1 MQPTFHNRGSPSFL
15 YFNTKNFLLLS
26 FPFSLFASS
35 SSVWCSP
42 DGSIVL
48 PYHGRQRA
56 NRWRKSNLKRGRTLI
71 SGGGGSSP
79 SLLILEKQPSSCR
92 LKDFY
97 RDPRKQIRLT
107 DDRLSLIES
116 RLFVGWSLLSRFPMW
131 MCVYIYIYLMLAFV
145 YHRSVIKIPMIGSSD
160 KYIFMS
166 DSISFFSQDVCVSS
180 SSFRWDEIKGE
191 EGMARRGESSYA
203 IVWLFAR

>member
-1 MQPTFHNRGSPSFL
+1 MFARWKHRTSVSRQTEGKPMAEIKFKTR
-15 YFNTKNFLLLS
+15 KN
-26 FPFSLFASS
+26 
-35 SSVWCSP
+35 C
-42 DGSIVL
+42 
-48 PYHGRQRA
+48 RA
-56 NRWRKSNLKRGRTLI
+56 TLI
-71 SGGGGSSP
+71 SGGGGLF
-79 SLLILEKQPSSCR
+79 SLP
-92 LKDFY
+92 F
-97 RDPRKQIRLT
+97 DPWEAAIFLPFKR
-107 DDRLSLIES
+107 
-116 RLFVGWSLLSRFPMW
+116 LLSGPSKANSINGRQIEPYWITPVRRVVFVIAIPNVDV
-131 MCVYIYIYLMLAFV
+131 CIYIYSMLAFV